1 MSKFWATFSLTYMNK
16 IKSRAFIIMTVIIA
30 LLIIGGANANKIID
44 MFSGGPDKIGIVTD
58 NQQVYQMVKSQSE
71 KLEDKGTKFEHLSE
85 QQALKNVK
93 KEKLD
98 KAYIISFK
106 GQQIEGKIVSKD
118 SVSNEAKQKLESILT
133 PIQTQAIAKS
143 VDLSPKD
150 LQALQQKSKV
160 TSQAIGKNAQ
170 QLSEQDKVANI
181 IILYAGIML
190 MFFIIINYANQ
201 VAMEVATEKTSR
213 VIEMVITSISPVKH
227 IIAKILAIIAVAFS
241 QIFIFAI
248 VGVISIYLSDLK
260 DVVKKFNMKITDVTM
275 QLLIVGVICLV
286 IGIISYTILGTI
298 LGSLATRI
306 EDMNQALMPMTIVS
320 FIAFYIAIFS
330 LNTPETTLTKITSFI
345 PLISPFVLF
354 LRASTPE
361 LQLWEIIVSVILSLI
376 VMVLLLWIAVRSYR
390 DSVLTFEKGFF
401 KGLKRAFKKS

>member
-16 IKSRAFIIMTVIIA
+16 IKSRSFIIMTVIIA

-71 KLEDKGTKFEHLSE
+71 KMEDKGTKFTHISE
-85 QQALKNVK
+85 KQALKDVK
-93 KEKLD
+93 KDKLD

-118 SVSNEAKQKLESILT
+118 SVSNESEQKLESILT

-150 LQALQQKSKV
+150 LHALQQKSKV

-170 QLSEQDKVANI
+170 QLSEQDKVVNI

-227 IIAKILAIIAVAFS
+227 ILAKILAIIAVAFT
-241 QIFIFAI
+241 QILIFVI

-260 DVVKKFNMKITDVTM
+260 DVIKKFNVKITDVTI

-361 LQLWEIIVSVILSLI
+361 LQLWEIIVSVLLSLI

>member
-44 MFSGGPDKIGIVTD
+44 MFSGGPDKIGIVSD
-58 NQQVYQMVKSQSE
+58 NQQVYQLVKSQSE
-71 KLEDKGTKFEHLSE
+71 KIEDKGTKFQHVSE
-85 QQALKNVK
+85 RQAIKDVKN
-93 KEKLD
+93 EKLD
-98 KAYIISFK
+98 KAYIIKTK
-106 GQQIEGKIVSKD
+106 GKQIDGEIVSKD
-118 SVSNEAKQKLESILT
+118 SVSDETKQKLESILT

-143 VDLSPKD
+143 VNLSPKD
-150 LQALQQKSKV
+150 LQALQQQSKV
-160 TSQAIGKNAQ
+160 TAKAVGKDAK

-190 MFFIIINYANQ
+190 MFFIILNYANQ

-213 VIEMVITSISPVKH
+213 VIEMVITSISPIQH
-227 IIAKILAIIAVAFS
+227 ILAKITAIIAVAFT
-241 QIFIFAI
+241 QILIFVV
-248 VGVISIYLSDLK
+248 VGAISIYLSDLR
-260 DVVKKFNMKITDVTM
+260 DIVKKFNIKFTDVTT
-275 QLLIVGVICLV
+275 QLLIVGVICLI
-286 IGIISYTILGTI
+286 IGVISYTILGTI

-306 EDMNQALMPMTIVS
+306 EDMNQALMPMTAVS

-361 LQLWEIIVSVILSLI
+361 LQLWEIIVSVLLSVI
-376 VMVLLLWIAVRSYR
+376 VMVLLLFIAVRSYR
-390 DSVLTFEKGFF
+390 DSVLTFEKGLI
-401 KGLKRAFKKS
+401 KGLKRAFKK

>member
-16 IKSRAFIIMTVIIA
+16 IKSRAFIIMTVIIS

-44 MFSGGPDKIGIVTD
+44 MFNGGPDKIGIVSE
-58 NQQVYQMVKSQSE
+58 NQQVYQMVKSQSA
-71 KLEDKGTKFEHLSE
+71 KIEDKGTKFQHVSE
-85 QQALKNVK
+85 KQAIKDVKN
-93 KEKLD
+93 EKLD
-98 KAYIISFK
+98 KAYIIKTK
-106 GQQIEGKIVSKD
+106 GKQVEGEIVSKD
-118 SVSNEAKQKLESILT
+118 SVSDETKQKLESILT

-143 VDLSPKD
+143 VNLSPKD
-150 LQALQQKSKV
+150 LQALQQQSKV
-160 TSQAIGKNAQ
+160 TAKVVGKDAK

-190 MFFIIINYANQ
+190 MFFIILNYANQ

-227 IIAKILAIIAVAFS
+227 LLAKILAIILVAFT
-241 QIFIFAI
+241 QVLIFVV
-248 VGVISIYLSDLK
+248 VGAISIYLSDLR
-260 DVVKKFNMKITDVTM
+260 DIVKKFNVKFTDVTM
-275 QLLIVGVICLV
+275 HLLIVGVICFI

-306 EDMNQALMPMTIVS
+306 EDMNQALMPMTAVS
-320 FIAFYIAIFS
+320 FIAFYIALLN
-330 LNTPETTLTKITSFI
+330 LNTPETMLTKIASFI
-345 PLISPFVLF
+345 PLLSPFVLF

-361 LQLWEIIVSVILSLI
+361 LQLWEIIVSVLLSLI
-376 VMVLLLWIAVRSYR
+376 VMILLLWIAVRCYR

-401 KGLKRAFKKS
+401 KGLKRAFKK